1 MVTVPPLLALRHI
14 AKRYP
19 NGTQALVD
27 ASLEI
32 RAGEVHGL
40 LGANGAGKSTLI
52 GILSG
57 ATTATEGAILWRGA
71 PVRWRRPAD
80 ARRGG
85 VSTLYQH
92 IPLVPTLSALDNLL
106 LGAPGWQRRDGQ
118 QRARAEAVVAQ
129 LGNPFPLDALVA
141 NLPIGARQ
149 MVSMAQA
156 LLDGAQVLVMDEP
169 TASLAAQDRQAV
181 YDVVRRLAHQEGKAI
196 VFVSHFLDE
205 ILALTDR
212 VTILRDGRDVLHRRT
227 EDLDEAAL
235 AAAISGRAVARLTR
249 RARRIGETVR
259 LAVRDL
265 ASPAGLAPISFDLR
279 AGEILGLAGMLGAGR
294 SELLHAL
301 FGADPCARGAVLVD
315 GTPVLGPGVVTN
327 TGSAVAAGLALVPED
342 RKRQGFVAGFSVAEN
357 IALPRRGWLI
367 DHATERQQ
375 AEAAIAALAIKTED
389 AQRPV
394 GTLSGGNAQKV
405 VLAKWLTDQTRVL
418 LLDEP
423 TAGIDIGARVDIL
436 EQVRRLA
443 DEGLAIV
450 LVSSDFAELLALS
463 DRILV
468 LREGAVVADVDPATS
483 SEIDL
488 TLLASGSAPACDGV
502 PA

>member
-1 MVTVPPLLALRHI
+1 MVSASPLLALRHI

-32 RAGEVHGL
+32 HAGAVHGL

-52 GILSG
+52 AILSG
-57 ATTATEGAILWRGA
+57 ATAATQGEIVWQGQ

-80 ARRGG
+80 ARRSG

-92 IPLVPTLSALDNLL
+92 IPLVPTLSALENILL
-106 LGAPGWQRRDGQ
+106 DAPGWQRHDRD
-118 QRARAEAVVAQ
+118 QRARARAVVAQ
-129 LGNPFPLDALVA
+129 LGDPFALDALVA
-141 NLPIGARQ
+141 HLPISARQ
-149 MVSMAQA
+149 MVGIAQS
-156 LLDGAQVLVMDEP
+156 LLGGAQVLVMDEP
-169 TASLAAQDRQAV
+169 TASLGASDRAAV
-181 YDVVRRLAHQEGKAI
+181 YDVVRRLAYQEGKAI

-205 ILALTDR
+205 ILALTDH
-212 VTILRDGRDVLHRRT
+212 VTILRDGCDVLHRAT
-227 EDLDEAAL
+227 GDLDEASL
-235 AAAISGRAVARLTR
+235 AATISGRDVAML
-249 RARRIGETVR
+249 ARRQRQVGTEVR

-265 ASPAGLAPISFDLR
+265 ASPAGLSPTTFDLR
-279 AGEILGLAGMLGAGR
+279 AGEILGIAGMLGAGR
-294 SELLHAL
+294 SELLHAV
-301 FGADPCARGAVLVD
+301 FGADPQARGQVLVD
-315 GTPVLGPGVVTN
+315 GVPVVAE
-327 TGSAVAAGLALVPED
+327 TGAAVAAGLALVPED
-342 RKRQGFVAGFSVAEN
+342 RKRQGFVAGFSIADN
-357 IALPRRGWLI
+357 IALPGTGWRI
-367 DHATERQQ
+367 DRAAERQRADHA
-375 AEAAIAALAIKTED
+375 IATLGIKADD

-405 VLAKWLTDQTRVL
+405 VLAKWLTPQTRVL

-423 TAGIDIGARVDIL
+423 TAGIDIGARIDIL

-443 DEGLAIV
+443 DQGLAVV

-468 LREGAVVADVDPATS
+468 MRDGAVVACADPART

-488 TLLASGSAPACDGV
+488 TLLASGSAPPCDGA

>member
-57 ATTATEGAILWRGA
+57 ATTASEGAILWRGK
-71 PVRWRRPAD
+71 PVRWCRPAD

-106 LGAPGWQRRDGQ
+106 LDAPGWQRRDPE
-118 QRARAEAVVAQ
+118 QRDRAEAVVAQ

-141 NLPIGARQ
+141 DLPIGARQ
-149 MVSMAQA
+149 MVSLAQA

-181 YDVVRRLAHQEGKAI
+181 HDVVRRLAHQEGKAI

-205 ILALTDR
+205 ILDLTDR

-235 AAAISGRAVARLTR
+235 AAAISGRAVALL
-249 RARRIGETVR
+249 ARKVRQIGETVR
-259 LAVRDL
+259 LSVRDL

-301 FGADPCARGAVLVD
+301 FGADPRARGSVLVD
-315 GTPVLGPGVVTN
+315 GAAVLGPGVVTD

-342 RKRQGFVAGFSVAEN
+342 RKRQGFVAGFCVADN

-367 DHATERQQ
+367 DPAAERQQ
-375 AEAAIAALAIKTED
+375 AEAAIAALAIKTDD

-443 DEGLAIV
+443 EEGLAVV

-468 LREGAVVADVDPATS
+468 LREGAVVAEVDPASS

-488 TLLASGSAPACDGV
+488 TLLASGSAPAGDGV